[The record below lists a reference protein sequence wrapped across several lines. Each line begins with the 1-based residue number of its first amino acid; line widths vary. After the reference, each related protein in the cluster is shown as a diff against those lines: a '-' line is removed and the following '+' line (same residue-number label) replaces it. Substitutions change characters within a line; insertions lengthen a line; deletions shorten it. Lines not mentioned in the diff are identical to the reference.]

1 MTREELIKKVAMKMD
16 EISSSNDVFVSVGA
30 DDNNPL
36 YTQINSL
43 LNESIND
50 VLSKAPVYRLTSFVS
65 VVPKDDIRADNVDGG
80 RQVAVARV
88 PSNFIR
94 IVSITDTLL
103 KRPIVELAYEGDE
116 VDKRQ
121 HNRFLM
127 AGNAKPV
134 AVFAQDVLGQGEKAI
149 TCYSYAAGDTPNPA
163 IHYIKRFEGSLDTS
177 SSIDIDDYLADIVT
191 WVCAGKVFV
200 AEGFADRGKICDEN
214 AAAIMI

>member
-50 VLSKAPVYRLTSFVS
+50 VLSKAPMYRLTDLLTSSKPSDV
-65 VVPKDDIRADNVDGG
+65 NVDTIDE
-80 RQVAVARV
+80 RKVAV
-88 PSNFIR
+88 IR
-94 IVSITDTLL
+94 IPSSFMRIASITDAAF
-103 KRPIVELAYEGDE
+103 KRPIVDLAIPGDA
-116 VDKRQ
+116 VDNMQ
-121 HNRFLM
+121 HNPYLM
-127 AGNAKPV
+127 AKNAKPV
-134 AVFAQDVLGQGEKAI
+134 GVLEANSYGEREI
-149 TCYSYAAGDTPNPA
+149 RCYSYSHADTPNPTA
-163 IHYIKRFEGSLDTS
+163 LYIERFNGSLDIS
-177 SSIDIDDYLADIVT
+177 SEITIDDYLADIIS

-200 AEGFADRGKICDEN
+200 AEGFADRGKVCDEN